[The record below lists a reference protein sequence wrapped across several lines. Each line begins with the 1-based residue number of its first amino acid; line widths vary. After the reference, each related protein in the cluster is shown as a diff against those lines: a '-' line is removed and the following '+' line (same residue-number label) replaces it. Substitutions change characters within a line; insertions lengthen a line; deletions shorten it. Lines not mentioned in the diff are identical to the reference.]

1 MTRWI
6 PLGALLL
13 GLAEHA
19 TRPAVDRIA
28 ANDNRQPAGKLANGV
43 LTIALEARNGSWQP
57 EGDRGRT
64 LAVAAFAEEGKP
76 LSTPGPLIRVSVGTE
91 VRATVRNRLD
101 RPLIVFGFG
110 KTRGMSDSVIVPVG
124 EASALSFRA
133 TTPGTYYYVAKT
145 GTPPF
150 GGRLDEDG
158 QLNGVIVVEAPN
170 APRHPTDDVL
180 ALSWWCPIDPASRTG
195 LTRCTMTIN
204 GLSWPHTQR
213 YEYAQGDSV
222 FWRVVNFTALDHPM
236 HLHGFY
242 FRMDARGDGVSDT
255 IYTAAER
262 RMGVTEAIPP
272 FQTMAFAWRAERA
285 GNWIYH
291 CHYATHLSS
300 LVALDTENGHLEHS
314 ALDTHGSD
322 RPHQM
327 FGLVVGMTVAP
338 RGPQARATGPERA
351 IRILQREKPNVYGT
365 QPGMSFVVDG
375 TPDAANADALPVPGP
390 TLVLERGKPVAVTI
404 VNQSN
409 DHAAVHWHGI
419 ELESYPD
426 GVPGWSGSGKNIL
439 PPIAPRDSLTVRW
452 TPPRVG
458 SFMYHSHFT
467 EAQQMGS
474 GLYGPIIVVEPGQ
487 RFDPETDR
495 VMFFG
500 TAGTPVNPV
509 FGPFPNFVLNGKT
522 QPDAMNLKVGTR
534 YRFRLFNL
542 AGDVPLL
549 VSINAGD
556 APVTW
561 RATAKDGYPLQ
572 ASQATNR
579 PAVLI
584 FDPGEIYDF
593 EYTPASAGDLVL
605 KFGVPPFLLPPPPP
619 PGAPP
624 PPPGAPPTP
633 QPPPTISVPIHVR

>member
-1 MTRWI
+1 
-6 PLGALLL
+6 
-13 GLAEHA
+13 
-19 TRPAVDRIA
+19 
-28 ANDNRQPAGKLANGV
+28 
-43 LTIALEARNGSWQP
+43 
-57 EGDRGRT
+57 
-64 LAVAAFAEEGKP
+64 
-76 LSTPGPLIRVSVGTE
+76 
-91 VRATVRNRLD
+91 
-101 RPLIVFGFG
+101 
-110 KTRGMSDSVIVPVG
+110 
-124 EASALSFRA
+124 
-133 TTPGTYYYVAKT
+133 
-145 GTPPF
+145 
-150 GGRLDEDG
+150 
-158 QLNGVIVVEAPN
+158 
-170 APRHPTDDVL
+170 
-180 ALSWWCPIDPASRTG
+180 
-195 LTRCTMTIN
+195 
-204 GLSWPHTQR
+204 
-213 YEYAQGDSV
+213 
-222 FWRVVNFTALDHPM
+222 
-236 HLHGFY
+236 
-242 FRMDARGDGVSDT
+242 
-255 IYTAAER
+255 
-262 RMGVTEAIPP
+262 
-272 FQTMAFAWRAERA
+272 
-285 GNWIYH
+285 
-291 CHYATHLSS
+291 
-300 LVALDTENGHLEHS
+300 VALDTENGHLEHS